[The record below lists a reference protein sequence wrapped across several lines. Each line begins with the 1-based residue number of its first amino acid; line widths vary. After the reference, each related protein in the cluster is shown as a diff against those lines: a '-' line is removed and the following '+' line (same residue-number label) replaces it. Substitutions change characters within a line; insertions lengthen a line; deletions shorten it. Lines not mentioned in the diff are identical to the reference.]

1 MKRIILYG
9 HLRAKFG
16 KEFELEVSSPAE
28 AIRALCAVMKGFRQ
42 HLLEFSEPGYR
53 ILVGKEARG
62 KDDLHAPFGHE
73 TIKIVPV
80 VAGASGNFGQILLGA
95 ALIAFSIAVPYLAY
109 EFGGIWSYMMMG
121 SSVISAVGTIGTAMA
136 LGGVAGLLSKSPSLD
151 LSAGSKGPDDTP
163 AYSFNGPHM
172 TVGQGNPVPV
182 LLGGPL
188 RIGGAL
194 ISMGISTE
202 AWVKNGLGGL
212 ASDETGTPSGNG
224 GTAPWVWAKA
234 PV

>member
-1 MKRIILYG
+1 MLLKRIELYG

-16 KEFELEVSSPAE
+16 RVIYLAVDSPAE

-42 HLLEFSEPGYR
+42 HLLEFSEPGYL
-53 ILVGKEARG
+53 IMVGKEARG
-62 KDDLHAPFGHE
+62 KDDLHAPLGHE

-80 VAGASGNFGQILLGA
+80 VAGASGNFGRILLGA
-95 ALIAFSIAVPYLAY
+95 AILATVFFTGGMAGAGFS
-109 EFGGIWSYMMMG
+109 M
-121 SSVISAVGTIGTAMA
+121 IGTYWLSTVAIGIGTSLV
-136 LGGVAGLLSKSPSLD
+136 LGGVAGLLSKPPSLD
-151 LSAGSKGPDDTP
+151 PSAGSKGPDDTP
-163 AYSFNGPHM
+163 AYSFSGPHM

-212 ASDETGTPSGNG
+212 ATDETGTPSGNG